1 MRRPTGIKTGKNAEF
16 HFRPFDKLKKQISSV
31 KDRPPAPPVPPEPKA
46 ETDDDIFTDAMS
58 DVREIAGFRVLPCAN
73 ASRKTA
79 PPRRSAD
86 PDAEALQILEQIA
99 SGEQPINLSDTQE
112 YIEWTNPE
120 YRQGLT
126 EDLHAGRFAVQG
138 FLDLHGS
145 TGAEVNEELDA
156 FLEEAFRKGWRSVKI
171 IHGRGLRSVRGPV
184 LKDAVIRRL
193 SGRYRREIIACVSA
207 RQCDGGLGALYV
219 LLRGTG

>member
-1 MRRPTGIKTGKNAEF
+1 MSSTGKEF
-16 HFRPFDKLKKQISSV
+16 SNRPFDTLKKRISSV
-31 KDRPPAPPVPPEPKA
+31 KEPPPAPPLPPVAKSES
-46 ETDDDIFTDAMS
+46 DDEVFTDAMS

-73 ASRKTA
+73 AARRTA
-79 PPRRSAD
+79 PPRRPAD
-86 PDAEALQILEQIA
+86 PDAEALEILEQIA

-138 FLDLHGS
+138 FLDLHGA
-145 TGAEVNEELDA
+145 TGADVNEEMDRFLD
-156 FLEEAFRKGWRSVKI
+156 EAFRKGWRSVKI

-184 LKDAVIRRL
+184 LKNAVVRRL
-193 SGRYRREIIACVSA
+193 SGRYRRNVIAFVSA

-219 LLRGTG
+219 LLRGK

>member
-1 MRRPTGIKTGKNAEF
+1 MGIKTGKNAEF

-31 KDRPPAPPVPPEPKA
+31 KDPPPAPPVPPVPKV

-58 DVREIAGFRVLPCAN
+58 GVREIAGFRVLPCAN
-73 ASRKTA
+73 ASKRSA
-79 PPRRSAD
+79 PPRRPVD
-86 PDAEALQILEQIA
+86 PDEEALQMLEQIA
-99 SGEQPINLSDTQE
+99 SGRQPINLSDTQE

-120 YRQGLT
+120 CRQGLT
-126 EDLHAGRFAVQG
+126 EDLHSGKFAVQG

-145 TGAEVNEELDA
+145 TGGEVNQELDG
-156 FLEEAFRKGWRSVKI
+156 FLDEAFRKGWRCVKI

-193 SGRYRREIIACVSA
+193 SGRYRRDVIAFVSA

-219 LLRGTG
+219 LLQRM